1 MKYLSRSFLMRLI
14 LERIV
19 EVKNKYQDKLFE
31 LEGVVGVGI
40 GGSEENKKIKVLVSS
55 LTDELSQK
63 IPEFLEGFEVIIE
76 KVGDIKAY

>member
-1 MKYLSRSFLMRLI
+1 VKYLSRSFLMRLI